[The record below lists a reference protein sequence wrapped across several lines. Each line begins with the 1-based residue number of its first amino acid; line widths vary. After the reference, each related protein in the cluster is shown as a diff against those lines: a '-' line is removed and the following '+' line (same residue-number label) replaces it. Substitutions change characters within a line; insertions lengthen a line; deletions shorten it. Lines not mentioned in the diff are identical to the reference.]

1 MTLPLQDTVIVITGA
16 SSGIGLATSIKLA
29 ALGANL
35 ALCDINLPGLL
46 STLPLLTPRYHT
58 ISICDVRSTDSVSK
72 FISSVLRTHGHI
84 THVFNCAGVNPTAVP
99 TASITDTYFDT
110 LIDTNLKG
118 TFNITR
124 ASIPHLGRGSAF
136 VNVSSVAGVRP
147 LSEMAVYCASK
158 YAVIGFSQCLA
169 LELGPKGIRTNVVAP
184 GYIHTPTSAGV
195 LAGPEALAEY
205 ANGVSLGRIGT
216 AEEVADVV
224 AFLFSDE
231 SRYMNGSVVEVNGG
245 IK

>member
-1 MTLPLQDTVIVITGA
+1 M
-16 SSGIGLATSIKLA
+16 
-29 ALGANL
+29 
-35 ALCDINLPGLL
+35 
-46 STLPLLTPRYHT
+46 
-58 ISICDVRSTDSVSK
+58 
-72 FISSVLRTHGHI
+72 
-84 THVFNCAGVNPTAVP
+84 
-99 TASITDTYFDT
+99 
-110 LIDTNLKG
+110 
-118 TFNITR
+118 TR
-124 ASIPHLGRGSAF
+124 ACIPHLERGSAF

-184 GYIHTPTSAGV
+184 GYIDTPTSAGV
-195 LAGPEALAEY
+195 LAGPETLAEY
-205 ANGVSLGRIGT
+205 AKGVSLGRIGT